1 MPTSGDILRV
11 KCRYLDII
19 DKHQFASLLRVGID
33 GYVFISALCFLFT
46 LLFPEESIGSWV
58 GMTGDL

>member
-19 DKHQFASLLRVGID
+19 DKHQFASLLRVG
-33 GYVFISALCFLFT
+33 FISPLCFLFT
-46 LLFPEESIGSWV
+46 LLFPEESIGSWMD
-58 GMTGDL
+58 MTGDL